1 MVCRATR
8 RGRYCS
14 CVTSSRCAASCTT
27 MRSARSG
34 WQRSSHGRC
43 VCRQHHIMLYTLLAS
58 EGLMLIVAMQGAP
71 SAVSKQQSPSSRV
84 LEVKV
89 RPSGQAHA
97 KASDAASWVR
107 FYSMLSRVPVQVVKS
122 GQETRQV
129 VSPVHLP
136 NATGGAQSVYAV
148 QKQTSSPAPSGAHVQ
163 EACATDVL
171 PKVTMLQIQ

>member
-1 MVCRATR
+1 M
-8 RGRYCS
+8 
-14 CVTSSRCAASCTT
+14 
-27 MRSARSG
+27 
-34 WQRSSHGRC
+34 
-43 VCRQHHIMLYTLLAS
+43 MLYTLLAS
-58 EGLMLIVAMQGAP
+58 EGLMALIVAMQGAP

-89 RPSGQAHA
+89 RPSGQTYARASGVAHWA
-97 KASDAASWVR
+97 C
-107 FYSMLSRVPVQVVKS
+107 FYCMLSCAPVQVVKS

-148 QKQTSSPAPSGAHVQ
+148 KKQTSSPAPSGAHVQ

-171 PKVTMLQIQ
+171 PKAAKLQIQ